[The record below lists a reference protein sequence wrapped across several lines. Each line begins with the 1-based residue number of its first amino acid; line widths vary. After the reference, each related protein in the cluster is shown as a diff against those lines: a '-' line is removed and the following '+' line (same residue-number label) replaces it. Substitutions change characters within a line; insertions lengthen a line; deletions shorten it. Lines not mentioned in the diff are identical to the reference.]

1 MSMIYL
7 KEWTAYKSFMCSLFA
22 YNDADSGPLVLVIV
36 SHAAD
41 LIMACRSHKAK
52 EEVKTEALGWSRPI
66 LGSWVLISSGVALGK
81 VPYYNH
87 WNENIVLITRDWSSL
102 VAHRVRN
109 LPATQETWVRSLGRE
124 DTLEKGMATYS
135 SILAWRISWTKEP
148 GGLQSMGS
156 QRTRCDQTTFNFHP
170 FFVLLKN

>member
-1 MSMIYL
+1 MNCLQGFHVFTVCLQWWRFWSFGFSHCLSCSWPHNGMQKPQGQRRGENRGSGMIQ
-7 KEWTAYKSFMCSLFA
+7 AH
-22 YNDADSGPLVLVIV
+22 I
-36 SHAAD
+36 
-41 LIMACRSHKAK
+41 R
-52 EEVKTEALGWSRPI
+52 I
-66 LGSWVLISSGVALGK
+66 LSPNPSGVALGK

-135 SILAWRISWTKEP
+135 SILAWRISWTEEP
-148 GGLQSMGS
+148 GELHSVAELDMTEWLT
-156 QRTRCDQTTFNFHP
+156 RTLETCRN
-170 FFVLLKN
+170 